1 MYVMKEEFKTGIDFI
16 DEQHQALF
24 DIANKTYY
32 LLKDEFSIDKY
43 DTIVSLIEELR
54 EYSIYHFR
62 AEEEYM
68 EKIKY
73 KRLFSQKVE
82 HDNFIRKF
90 DELDLNLIDENQDEQ
105 ISYILDF
112 LNNWL
117 CDHIIHNDKFIGK

>member
-16 DEQHQALF
+16 DEQHQTLF

-32 LLKDEFSIDKY
+32 LLKDEFAIDKY

-68 EKIKY
+68 EKIQY
-73 KRLFSQKVE
+73 KKLFSQKVE
-82 HDNFIRKF
+82 HDAFIRKF
-90 DELDLNLIDENQDEQ
+90 DELDLDLIDENQDEQ
-105 ISYILDF
+105 ISYILNF

>member
-16 DEQHQALF
+16 DEQHQTLF

-32 LLKDEFSIDKY
+32 LLKDEFAIDKY

-54 EYSIYHFR
+54 KYSIYHFR

-68 EKIKY
+68 EKIQY
-73 KRLFSQKVE
+73 KKLFSQKVE
-82 HDNFIRKF
+82 HDAFIRKF
-90 DELDLNLIDENQDEQ
+90 DELDLDLIDENQDEQ
-105 ISYILDF
+105 ISYILNF

>member
-54 EYSIYHFR
+54 KYSIYHFR
-62 AEEEYM
+62 AEEALSFAG
-68 EKIKY
+68 
-73 KRLFSQKVE
+73 RCFFCPLA
-82 HDNFIRKF
+82 
-90 DELDLNLIDENQDEQ
+90 
-105 ISYILDF
+105 
-112 LNNWL
+112 
-117 CDHIIHNDKFIGK
+117 

>member
-1 MYVMKEEFKTGIDFI
+1 
-16 DEQHQALF
+16 
-24 DIANKTYY
+24 
-32 LLKDEFSIDKY
+32 
-43 DTIVSLIEELR
+43 
-54 EYSIYHFR
+54 
-62 AEEEYM
+62 M